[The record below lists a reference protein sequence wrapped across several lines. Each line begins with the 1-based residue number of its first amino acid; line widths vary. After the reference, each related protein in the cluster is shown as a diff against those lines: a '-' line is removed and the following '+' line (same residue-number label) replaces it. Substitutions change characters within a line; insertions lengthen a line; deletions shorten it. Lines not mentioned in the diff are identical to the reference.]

1 MSVTDEPA
9 AQSPGLPE
17 AQFKAALAA
26 AQDPTATPAER
37 AEMLMEIAQ
46 GLQLKPRSPQQLH
59 DAVELYQRALALAPP
74 EEPLLTARIRARQ
87 GTALQ
92 ALPGG
97 AENLEAALE
106 CFRTARGELMSAGT
120 PEEVA
125 EIDMNLGLA
134 TQSLAGLH
142 RARIQDA
149 IAHYHRALRVF
160 GRSSH
165 PREFAILH
173 NNLAIAYLSI
183 PGVDERGVLRE
194 ALAVQS
200 FEQVLQVVTLVDH
213 PSEYAMAQNNL
224 GNALQYAPS
233 SHPLQNL
240 LRAIDAYDEALKVR
254 NARDTP
260 VEYANT
266 AANKANAL
274 CNLPDDVQRPGSGNT
289 RNLALA
295 RRLYLE
301 ARILFA
307 RHGLP
312 QNAQAIDEAL
322 AELGTAPGFGESIVP
337 VASRS

>member
-1 MSVTDEPA
+1 MSLNDAPA
-9 AQSPGLPE
+9 GQPPGLPE
-17 AQFKAALAA
+17 AQVGAAMAA
-26 AQDPTATPAER
+26 AEDPTATPAER
-37 AEMLMEIAQ
+37 AEMLMEIAM
-46 GLQLKPRSPQQLH
+46 GLQLKPRSPRQLH
-59 DAVELYQRALALAPP
+59 DALALYERALELAPATA
-74 EEPLLTARIRARQ
+74 PLLTARILARKA
-87 GTALQ
+87 TALQ

-97 AENLEAALE
+97 GETLEAALD
-106 CFRTARGELMSAGT
+106 CYGAARGPLHAAAAA
-120 PEEVA
+120 EEVA

-134 TQSLAGLH
+134 TQSLAGMQ

-149 IAHYHRALRVF
+149 IAHYHRALRIFV
-160 GRSSH
+160 RETH

-183 PGVDERGVLRE
+183 PATDERGALRE

-200 FEQVLQVVTLVDH
+200 FEQVLQVVTLIDH

-224 GNALQYAPS
+224 GNALQYAPT
-233 SHPLQNL
+233 SHPLENL

-274 CNLPDDVQRPGSGNT
+274 CNLPDDVQQPGSGNT

-301 ARILFA
+301 ARTLFD

-322 AELGTAPGFGESIVP
+322 AELGTAPGFGASIVP
-337 VASRS
+337 MASRS